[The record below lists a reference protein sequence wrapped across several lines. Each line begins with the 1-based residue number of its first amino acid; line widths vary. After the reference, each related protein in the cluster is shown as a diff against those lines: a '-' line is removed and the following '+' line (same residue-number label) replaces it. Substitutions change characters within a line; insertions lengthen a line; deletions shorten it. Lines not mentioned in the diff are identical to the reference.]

1 MFRLRILAVSTL
13 TAIMFA
19 SCTGKFTPFTFVH
32 CTDTQIGFGDKSEGF
47 VHSDSLLT
55 AAVDAINSL
64 KPEFTVVTGDL
75 VNDVDDPLQDE
86 LFRKGIARL
95 DIPYYLLPGN
105 HDYRNDWTE
114 KIKNDYVALRGYD
127 RFSFTKNGCAFIG
140 IDSNRIKAKAS
151 EAENEQWAWLEGEL
165 KKAKKA
171 KYTFLFL
178 HCPIFKKDI
187 DEPEDYE
194 NFPMESRRKYI
205 DLLKEY
211 GVDAVLAGHTHKDYD
226 TVFEGIRLVA
236 ANPVCNGIGHG
247 QPGFNTVSLT
257 KDGFEIEFHPT
268 PGFDPA
274 KCRL

>member
-1 MFRLRILAVSTL
+1 MFRLRILAISTL
-13 TAIMFA
+13 TAMMFA
-19 SCTGKFTPFTFVH
+19 SCSGKFTPFTFVH

-114 KIKNDYVALRGYD
+114 KIKNDYVAQRGYD
-127 RFSFTKNGCAFIG
+127 RFAFTKNGCAFIG
-140 IDSNRIKAKAS
+140 IDSNRIKAKAT

-236 ANPVCNGIGHG
+236 ANPVCNGLGHG

>member
-1 MFRLRILAVSTL
+1 MFRLRILAISAL
-13 TAIMFA
+13 TAMMFA
-19 SCTGKFTPFTFVH
+19 SCSGKFTPFTFVH

-105 HDYRNDWTE
+105 HDYRNDWTQ

-140 IDSNRIKAKAS
+140 IDSNRIKAKAT
-151 EAENEQWAWLEGEL
+151 EAENEQWAWLEREL

>member
-1 MFRLRILAVSTL
+1 
-13 TAIMFA
+13 MFA
-19 SCTGKFTPFTFVH
+19 SCSGKFTPFTFVH

-64 KPEFTVVTGDL
+64 KPDFTVVTGDL

-86 LFRKGIARL
+86 LFRKGITRL

-127 RFSFTKNGCAFIG
+127 RFSFTKNGCTFIG

-211 GVDAVLAGHTHKDYD
+211 GVHAVLAGHTHKDYD

-236 ANPVCNGIGHG
+236 ANPVCNALGHG

>member
-1 MFRLRILAVSTL
+1 MFRLRILAISTL
-13 TAIMFA
+13 TAMMFA
-19 SCTGKFTPFTFVH
+19 SCSGKFTPFTFVH

-114 KIKNDYVALRGYD
+114 KIKNDYVAQRGYD

-140 IDSNRIKAKAS
+140 IDSNRIKAKAT

-236 ANPVCNGIGHG
+236 ANPVCNGLGHG

-257 KDGFEIEFHPT
+257 KDGFEVEFHPT

>member
-13 TAIMFA
+13 TSIMFA
-19 SCTGKFTPFTFVH
+19 SCSGKFTPFTFVH

-140 IDSNRIKAKAS
+140 IDSNCIKAKAS

-236 ANPVCNGIGHG
+236 ANPVCNALGHG

-257 KDGFEIEFHPT
+257 KDGYEIKFHPT

>member
-1 MFRLRILAVSTL
+1 MFRLRILAISAL
-13 TAIMFA
+13 TAMMFA
-19 SCTGKFTPFTFVH
+19 SCSGKFTPFTFVH

-140 IDSNRIKAKAS
+140 IDSNRIKAKAT
-151 EAENEQWAWLEGEL
+151 EAENEQWAWLEREL